1 MYQGTDFCE
10 FVAVQGGGG
19 DGMINIYVLKRP
31 LCVVNKMLCVDGI
44 YIFSKVLY
52 IVTLSS
58 RYTRAL
64 KISEKSE
71 IL

>member
-44 YIFSKVLY
+44 YIFSKVLFLY
-52 IVTLSS
+52 AK
-58 RYTRAL
+58 YTRFYG
-64 KISEKSE
+64 
-71 IL
+71 